1 MLTLLWYF
9 CLAALALIA
18 FGGLLGGINLKRE
31 LWRTWEP
38 GSSVSP
44 IFAST
49 DLKAMHFFTPPPK
62 GLGEILFAHST
73 MLEGHKP
80 TGTLARCGYAIG
92 YAVVGVAIAFWLT
105 RYATAPGSLLV
116 NAYITV
122 VTIGMFFLG
131 LAHEPLQRCIYVG
144 EFGTRWID
152 GSPNLKRVFRRPIMQ
167 FIFANADNL
176 KHEEQE
182 FRWTNWHDQT
192 VYEIRLLRNILVM
205 RSKVLGNTHVF
216 DNLWSGLQRD
226 KSWPKRT

>member
-1 MLTLLWYF
+1 
-9 CLAALALIA
+9 
-18 FGGLLGGINLKRE
+18 
-31 LWRTWEP
+31 
-38 GSSVSP
+38 
-44 IFAST
+44 
-49 DLKAMHFFTPPPK
+49 
-62 GLGEILFAHST
+62 